1 MSSRCC
7 RSVPVFGK
15 MRSGVVVPTTMKS
28 TSEGVAPADFSA
40 RRAACSASEE
50 LDSSGPA
57 MWRRSM
63 PVRVRI
69 HSSVVSTVFSRSL
82 LVTTF
87 SGR

>member
-1 MSSRCC
+1 M
-7 RSVPVFGK
+7 
-15 MRSGVVVPTTMKS
+15 VVPTTMKS
-28 TSEGVAPADFSA
+28 TSAGVMPAAFSA

-50 LDSSGPA
+50 LVSSGAA

-69 HSSVVSTVFSRSL
+69 HSSLVSIVFARSS
-82 LVTTF
+82 LVTIF